1 MATAEV
7 VITARDRTAAALS
20 SVQAGLNRLNRS
32 ATTVARGMNVALG
45 VLAGTSLKR
54 AMEGIV
60 RATAESEAG
69 QRGFAKALQEVKAAS
84 TDLMAS
90 RGGLPQATAAM
101 KELGALLREPGLRAA
116 ADGFT
121 SLMIVG
127 FTKAAKA
134 AGEVVAGI
142 RQIGLAMSLATPV
155 TQQEQI
161 DSIGRQIEKKR
172 QAVQL
177 AQNQI
182 DFSGRN
188 SPIAVQAQANRTA
201 LLQEIAALEKR
212 LELLQ
217 AYDPSQSKGP
227 RGRFANTQNPA
238 AQAANAAVAR
248 ASSGSGS
255 SLRSAA
261 AQIEEYVVQSTK
273 RTTSAFDELYR
284 DWDEATRTT
293 TERQI
298 AEFER
303 LQVVLD
309 ELVKAGKIT
318 QDVANKR
325 AAEAL
330 EEVLPE
336 VETSVRRVQTVYDGM
351 SEYAKQAARNM
362 QDAFA
367 NFLFN
372 PFDGGVK
379 GMLRGFIDAIRQM
392 LAQAAAAKVFDALR
406 GMTSGSTGFFG
417 SIIGS
422 LLGRA
427 SGGPVANG
435 QPYIVGE
442 RGPELFVPGASG
454 NIVPNHAMGGITV
467 APTYN
472 IDARGAT
479 ADLQKALPGI
489 LSENNRRIFDEL
501 DRRYGIGR

>member
-7 VITARDRTAAALS
+7 VITAKDRTAQALS

-32 ATTVARGMNVALG
+32 ATTVARGMNLALG

-54 AMEGIV
+54 AMQGIV
-60 RATAESEAG
+60 RATAQSEAG
-69 QRGFAKALQEVKAAS
+69 QRGFAQALQEVKAAS
-84 TDLMAS
+84 NDLMSA
-90 RGGLPQATAAM
+90 RGGLPQATASM
-101 KELGALLREPGLRAA
+101 KELGALLREPGLAAA
-116 ADGFT
+116 ADSFT

-134 AGEVVAGI
+134 TGEVVAGI
-142 RQIGLAMSLATPV
+142 RQIALSMNLATPV

-161 DSIGRQIEKKR
+161 DAISRQIDKR
-172 QAVQL
+172 RNDLQL
-177 AQNQI
+177 AQNQM
-182 DFSGRN
+182 DFSAPN
-188 SPIAVQAQANRTA
+188 SPIATQARANRAA

-217 AYDPSQSKGP
+217 GYDPSQSKGP
-227 RGRFANTQNPA
+227 RSRGASGGNPLGSAINGLIAERGGKGGTSVKA
-238 AQAANAAVAR
+238 ATDELEA
-248 ASSGSGS
+248 
-255 SLRSAA
+255 
-261 AQIEEYVVQSTK
+261 YVVQSTK
-273 RTTSAFDELYR
+273 RAVSAFDELYR

-293 TERQI
+293 TEKQI

-318 QDVANKR
+318 QDVANRR

-336 VETSVRRVQTVYDGM
+336 VETSVKRVQTVYDGM

-406 GMTSGSTGFFG
+406 GMTSGSTGFLG